1 MILNIVCTLG
11 PWVTHIEVA
20 RLYRVD
26 EVLIGLCDGRVIASV
41 RVKFVVHCHETVLQ
55 ALTQVY
61 GGFLSKDISLARLP
75 RVPLACPAR
84 YRIISCFVGQ
94 VLRLTDSHTEV
105 CLLLLQYALELCLLT
120 AVPARTQPLLVLF
133 LRVVSGWVLAKDEVC
148 TSELIYDFAAR
159 VLRLEVSPLEISA
172 VDLLL

>member
-1 MILNIVCTLG
+1 M
-11 PWVTHIEVA
+11 
-20 RLYRVD
+20 
-26 EVLIGLCDGRVIASV
+26 
-41 RVKFVVHCHETVLQ
+41 
-55 ALTQVY
+55 
-61 GGFLSKDISLARLP
+61 
-75 RVPLACPAR
+75 
-84 YRIISCFVGQ
+84 
-94 VLRLTDSHTEV
+94 LRLTDSHTEV

-133 LRVVSGWVLAKDEVC
+133 LRVVSGRVLAKDEVC